1 MFLVH
6 LWMSVYVSESERERE
21 RERERMGDMKEG
33 ER

>member
-1 MFLVH
+1 VFLVH

>member
-1 MFLVH
+1 VFLVH

-21 RERERMGDMKEG
+21 RERMGDMKEG